1 MVHVRS
7 WGIKKKERGRWRE
20 KDGEKNGGRERK
32 RERESKRKKR
42 KERERER
49 VSTHIYLPSSDV
61 RPRTSRTSV
70 GDSSSGYGVWH
81 SDDDFGGWEK
91 WDIGLEGVFVVGGCK
106 EGVVVVGPVYLA
118 SGEWVWV
125 DG

>member
-1 MVHVRS
+1 M
-7 WGIKKKERGRWRE
+7 ERERWRE
-20 KDGEKNGGRERK
+20 EWGKREKKRK
-32 RERESKRKKR
+32 REQKEKKR

-70 GDSSSGYGVWH
+70 DDSSSGYGVWH

-91 WDIGLEGVFVVGGCK
+91 WDVGLEGVFVVGGCK
-106 EGVVVVGPVYLA
+106 EGVEVVGPVYLA

-125 DG
+125 GG